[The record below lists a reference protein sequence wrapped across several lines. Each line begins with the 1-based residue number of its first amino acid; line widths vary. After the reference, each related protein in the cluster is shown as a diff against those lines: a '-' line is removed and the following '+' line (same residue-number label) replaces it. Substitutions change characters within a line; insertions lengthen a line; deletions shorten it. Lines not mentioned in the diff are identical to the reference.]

1 MRNFTK
7 ITAIYTIFY
16 AIISFILLMT
26 IGVFTVASRGAFM
39 LTLFGGLPFF
49 IGFLHIVGF
58 VCEILC
64 LRLNK
69 EYPTKRRLVFLCLIF
84 YIIEIFALVLPIVG
98 LLGNASSVFAQN
110 VILYAMGSI
119 PVTKGCL
126 LVLSIIILVKFRK
139 KKGSDF
145 ELEGDDFLEE
155 DKE

>member
-16 AIISFILLMT
+16 AIISFILLIT

-69 EYPTKRRLVFLCLIF
+69 DYPVKRRLVLLCLAF
-84 YIIEIFALVLPIVG
+84 YIIEILALVLPIVG
-98 LLGNASSVFAQN
+98 MLGNASSVFAQN

-119 PVTKGCL
+119 PVTKVCL

-139 KKGSDF
+139 KKVSDF

>member
-16 AIISFILLMT
+16 AIISFILLIA

-39 LTLFGGLPFF
+39 FTLFGGLPFF

-58 VCEILC
+58 VCEIIC
-64 LRLNK
+64 LRVNK
-69 EYPTKRRLVFLCLIF
+69 NYPAKRRLVLICLAF
-84 YIIEIFALVLPIVG
+84 YIIEILALVLPIVG
-98 LLGNASSVFAQN
+98 MFGNASSVLAQN

-119 PVTKGCL
+119 PVTKVCL

-139 KKGSDF
+139 KKVSDF
-145 ELEGDDFLEE
+145 GLDDGDFSEE
-155 DKE
+155 DEE

>member
-7 ITAIYTIFY
+7 ITAVYTIFY

-49 IGFLHIVGF
+49 IGFSHIVGF
-58 VCEILC
+58 VCEVIC
-64 LRLNK
+64 LRMNK
-69 EYPTKRRLVFLCLIF
+69 DYPAKRRLVLLCLAF
-84 YIIEIFALVLPIVG
+84 YIIETLALLLPIVG
-98 LLGNASSVFAQN
+98 MLGNGSSALAQN

-119 PVTKGCL
+119 PVTKVCL

-139 KKGSDF
+139 KKASNF
-145 ELEGDDFLEE
+145 ELEEDDFLEE